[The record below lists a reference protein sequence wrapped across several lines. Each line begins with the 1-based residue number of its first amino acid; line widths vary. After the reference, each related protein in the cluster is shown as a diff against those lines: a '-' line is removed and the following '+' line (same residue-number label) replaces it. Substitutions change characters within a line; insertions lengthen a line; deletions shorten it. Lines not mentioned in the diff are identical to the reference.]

1 MFFGTFL
8 WKIRSAFLVKIAN
21 LNNKEHTLVQIARH
35 RAGCLSICVQV
46 FGDTEVQIAQSPLFY
61 CIIFAFGDWG
71 KTKIYTMN
79 KSPG

>member
-1 MFFGTFL
+1 M

-46 FGDTEVQIAQSPLFY
+46 FGDTLREVDGSPLLFVN
-61 CIIFAFGDWG
+61 ASLLAGEE
-71 KTKIYTMN
+71 
-79 KSPG
+79 KSYKYQSEKNIG

>member
-8 WKIRSAFLVKIAN
+8 LKIRSAFLVKIAN

-46 FGDTEVQIAQSPLFY
+46 FGDTLREVDGSPLLFLY
-61 CIIFAFGDWG
+61 NAFVGCERL
-71 KTKIYTMN
+71 KRAI
-79 KSPG
+79 